1 MSYKSLTFQQL
12 KERFGWELSLS
23 PILSVKVVPVE
34 PSQWLWRTIEISSN
48 TAVTT
53 AKERSERIISP
64 ILLELIERNNRQ
76 FSLFS
81 GWSCDVDVER
91 GLKGEGDFLISSV
104 PFDFEIKVPVFA
116 LRETK
121 GGEIESCLPQCAAQM
136 VATQL
141 FNERE
146 HNSRPAV
153 FGCVT
158 TGVVWRF
165 LNLEENNLIIDVDI
179 YCLDNVPRILGVLQT
194 IVNLYQLLDDFNN
207 KIGL

>member
-1 MSYKSLTFQQL
+1 MSYKSFTFQQL
-12 KERFGWELSLS
+12 KERFGLELSLS
-23 PILSVKVVPVE
+23 PILSAKVVPVE
-34 PSQWLWRTIEISSN
+34 PSQWLWRSIEISSN

-81 GWSCDVDVER
+81 GWSFDVDVER
-91 GLKGEGDFLISSV
+91 GLNGECDFLLSSV
-104 PFDFEIKVPVFA
+104 PLDFEIKVPVFA
-116 LRETK
+116 LRQTK
-121 GGEIESCLPQCAAQM
+121 GGEIESGLPQCAAQM
-136 VATQL
+136 VAAQL

-146 HNSRPAV
+146 HNSIPAV

-165 LNLEENNLIIDVDI
+165 LKLEENNLIVDVDI

-194 IVNLYQLLDDFNN
+194 IVNLYQLFDDSN
-207 KIGL
+207 KIGG

>member
-1 MSYKSLTFQQL
+1 MPYKSFTFQQL
-12 KERFGWELSLS
+12 EERFGVEPSLS
-23 PILSVKVVPVE
+23 PILSAKVVPVE
-34 PSQWLWRTIEISSN
+34 PSEWLWRAIEISSN

-64 ILLELIERNNRQ
+64 ILLDFRERNNRQ

-81 GWSCDVDVER
+81 GWSFDVDAEL
-91 GLKGEGDFLISSV
+91 GLNGECDFLLSSV

-136 VATQL
+136 VAAQL

-146 HNSRPAV
+146 RNSIPAV
-153 FGCVT
+153 YGCVT

-165 LNLEENNLIIDVDI
+165 LKLEGNNLIIDVDV
-179 YCLDNVPRILGVLQT
+179 YCLDNVPMILGILQT
-194 IVNLYQLLDDFNN
+194 IINLYH
-207 KIGL
+207 

>member
-1 MSYKSLTFQQL
+1 MPYKSFTFQQL
-12 KERFGWELSLS
+12 KERFGLEPSFS
-23 PILSVKVVPVE
+23 PILSAKVVPVE
-34 PSQWLWRTIEISSN
+34 PSEWLWRAIEISSN

-64 ILLELIERNNRQ
+64 ILLEFRERNHRQ

-81 GWSCDVDVER
+81 GWSFDVDAEL
-91 GLKGEGDFLISSV
+91 GLNGECDFLMSSV

-116 LRETK
+116 LRATK

-136 VATQL
+136 VAAQL

-146 HNSRPAV
+146 HNSIPAV
-153 FGCVT
+153 YGCVT

-165 LNLEENNLIIDVDI
+165 LKLEENNLIIDVDV
-179 YCLDNVPRILGVLQT
+179 YYLDNVPRILGVLQT
-194 IVNLYQLLDDFNN
+194 IVNLYQ
-207 KIGL
+207 

>member
-1 MSYKSLTFQQL
+1 MPYQSFTFQQL
-12 KERFGWELSLS
+12 EERFGLELSLS
-23 PILSVKVVPVE
+23 PILSAKVVPVE
-34 PSQWLWRTIEISSN
+34 PSAWLWRAIEISSN

-64 ILLELIERNNRQ
+64 ILLEFRERNNRQ

-81 GWSCDVDVER
+81 GWSFDVDAEL
-91 GLKGEGDFLISSV
+91 GLHGECDFLMSAV

-136 VATQL
+136 VAAQL

-146 HNSRPAV
+146 RNSIPAV

-165 LNLEENNLIIDVDI
+165 LKLEGNNLIIDADV
-179 YCLDNVPRILGVLQT
+179 YCLDNVPMILGILQT
-194 IVNLYQLLDDFNN
+194 IVNLYQ
-207 KIGL
+207 

>member
-1 MSYKSLTFQQL
+1 M
-12 KERFGWELSLS
+12 
-23 PILSVKVVPVE
+23 
-34 PSQWLWRTIEISSN
+34 
-48 TAVTT
+48 TT

-64 ILLELIERNNRQ
+64 ILLECREKNKRR
-76 FSLFS
+76 FSIFS
-81 GWSCDVDVER
+81 GWSFDVDVSQ
-91 GLKGEGDFLISSV
+91 GLHGECDFLLSGV

-136 VATQL
+136 VAAQL

-146 HNSRPAV
+146 QNSIPAV

-165 LNLEENNLIIDVDI
+165 LKLEGNNLIIDDDV
-179 YCLDNVPRILGVLQT
+179 YYLDKVPRILGVLQK
-194 IVNLYQLLDDFNN
+194 IVNLYH
-207 KIGL
+207 

>member
-1 MSYKSLTFQQL
+1 MSYKSFTFQQL
-12 KERFGWELSLS
+12 EERFGLELSLS
-23 PILSVKVVPVE
+23 PILSAKVIPVE
-34 PSQWLWRTIEISSN
+34 PSEWLWRAIEISSN

-53 AKERSERIISP
+53 VKERSERIISP
-64 ILLELIERNNRQ
+64 ILLDFRERNNRQ

-81 GWSCDVDVER
+81 GWSFDVDADL
-91 GLKGEGDFLISSV
+91 GLNGECDFLMSSV

-136 VATQL
+136 VAAQL

-146 HNSRPAV
+146 HNSIPAIY
-153 FGCVT
+153 GCVT

-165 LNLEENNLIIDVDI
+165 LKLEGNNLIIDVDV
-179 YCLDNVPRILGVLQT
+179 YCLDNVSMILGVLQT
-194 IVNLYQLLDDFNN
+194 IVNLYQ
-207 KIGL
+207 

>member
-1 MSYKSLTFQQL
+1 MPYKSFTFHQL
-12 KERFGWELSLS
+12 KDLFGLEPSLS
-23 PILSVKVVPVE
+23 PILSAKVMPLE
-34 PSQWLWRTIEISSN
+34 PSAWLWRTLEISSN

-64 ILLELIERNNRQ
+64 ILLESRERNNRQ

-81 GWSCDVDVER
+81 GWSFDVDVER
-91 GLKGEGDFLISSV
+91 GLHGECDFILSSV
-104 PFDFEIKVPVFA
+104 PFDLEIKFPVFA

-136 VATQL
+136 VAAQL

-146 HNSRPAV
+146 HNSLPAV
-153 FGCVT
+153 YGCVT

-165 LNLEENNLIIDVDI
+165 LKLEGNNLIVDPDV
-179 YCLDNVPRILGVLQT
+179 YCLDNVPMILGVLQT
-194 IVNLYQLLDDFNN
+194 IVHLCQ
-207 KIGL
+207 

>member
-1 MSYKSLTFQQL
+1 MSYKSFTFQQL
-12 KERFGWELSLS
+12 KERFGLELSLS
-23 PILSVKVVPVE
+23 PILSAKVVPVE
-34 PSQWLWRTIEISSN
+34 PSEWLWRTLEISSN

-64 ILLELIERNNRQ
+64 ILLEFRERNQRQ
-76 FSLFS
+76 FSIFS
-81 GWSCDVDVER
+81 GWSFDVDAEL
-91 GLKGEGDFLISSV
+91 GLNGECDFIMSSV

-136 VATQL
+136 VAAQL
-141 FNERE
+141 FNKRE
-146 HNSRPAV
+146 HNSIPAV

-165 LNLEENNLIIDVDI
+165 LKLEGNNLIIDSDV
-179 YCLDNVPRILGVLQT
+179 YCLDNVPMILGVLQK
-194 IVNLYQLLDDFNN
+194 IVNLYQ
-207 KIGL
+207 